1 MIFEVPMSDRAK
13 ANAPYDPSIEDP
25 WIEKYI
31 DLDARTLIDARVA
44 QADPSQRK
52 IKGKV
57 FS

>member
-1 MIFEVPMSDRAK
+1 MSDRAK